1 VRIKHPTSA
10 ACQGMASR
18 DRCPASTIR
27 RPASRST
34 LSRATGV
41 NPRGN
46 RSETTSETAISWL
59 DLTTFGA
66 CPPEVRYLQ
75 RSNAAWI
82 ASLSPGSCSLQRNPI
97 CRPTAD
103 VGMVAMLSQLI
114 TEPWSRPFDWPTATS
129 TVSPRILE
137 VIGAMVTLER

>member
-10 ACQGMASR
+10 ARQGMASR
-18 DRCPASTIR
+18 DRCPASIIR
-27 RPASRST
+27 RPASRSA
-34 LSRATGV
+34 LSVLRAS
-41 NPRGN
+41 NRGEN

-103 VGMVAMLSQLI
+103 VGMVTMLSQLI
-114 TEPWSRPFDWPTATS
+114 TES
-129 TVSPRILE
+129 
-137 VIGAMVTLER
+137 